1 MNKPIHRILALLP
14 MLALGISAMM
24 YFFFE
29 IAQFQDKIT
38 AHETILAQKGLS
50 TIKMPL
56 KDFNTQAQ
64 NDEVWYG
71 GQLYDISSY
80 SIEHDSVCV
89 VIFHDEQEESLI
101 KGIAAGFDPY
111 DKYISDKV
119 EHIVKHRIQV
129 PDDSKI
135 LVTPY
140 SLKLAA
146 VINTI
151 HTLPYFINYFSPVYP
166 TILKPPPDLA

>member
-1 MNKPIHRILALLP
+1 
-14 MLALGISAMM
+14 MLALCISAMM
-24 YFFFE
+24 YFFYG
-29 IAQFQDKIT
+29 IAQLQYKIKAQENIAT
-38 AHETILAQKGLS
+38 QKGLN
-50 TIKMPL
+50 TIKIPL
-56 KDFNTQAQ
+56 KDFNTQTS

-101 KGIAAGFDPY
+101 KNIVAGFDPY
-111 DKYISDKV
+111 DKYISDNV

-135 LVTPY
+135 LVAPY

-146 VINTI
+146 ITNTG
-151 HTLPYFINYFSPVYP
+151 HTLPYLINHFSPVYS